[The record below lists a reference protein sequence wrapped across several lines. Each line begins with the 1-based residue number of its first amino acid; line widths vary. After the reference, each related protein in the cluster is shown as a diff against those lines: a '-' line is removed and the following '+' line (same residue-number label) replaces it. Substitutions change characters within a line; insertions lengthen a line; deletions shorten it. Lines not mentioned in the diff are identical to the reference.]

1 MNFKVDGSRV
11 FFTSD
16 THFNH
21 ANIIRYCQ
29 RPFKGAAEMNET
41 LIANWNLTV
50 GNDDIV
56 FHLGDFCLGGAAE
69 WTQMLDRLN
78 GRIFLILGNHD
89 LKNIRHGFIGRFE
102 HVAMQMRIEV
112 GKKKIYL
119 SHYPFLC
126 FEGGYKTDVWQLF
139 GHVHTRQSNTGSDAG
154 RLQHLYP
161 TQFDVGVD
169 NNNFTPLSFDQVREQ
184 IQWQIEHANKAI
196 PSSKL

>member
-1 MNFKVDGSRV
+1 MNFKFDGSRV

-29 RPFKGAAEMNET
+29 RPFKDTAEMNET
-41 LIANWNLTV
+41 LIANWNRTI

-69 WTQMLDRLN
+69 WAQMLDRLN
-78 GRIFLILGNHD
+78 GRIYLILGNHD
-89 LKNIRHGFIGRFE
+89 LKNIRQGFIDRFE

-119 SHYPFLC
+119 SHYPYLC
-126 FEGGYKTDVWQLF
+126 FEGGYKDDVWQLF
-139 GHVHTRQSNTGSDAG
+139 GHVHTRLSNTGIDAG
-154 RLQHLYP
+154 RLQYLYP
-161 TQFDVGVD
+161 TQLDVGVD
-169 NNNFTPLSFDQVREQ
+169 NNNFTPRSFEQVMAK
-184 IQWQIEHANKAI
+184 ILKQIETAK
-196 PSSKL
+196 K

>member
-1 MNFKVDGSRV
+1 MNFKFDGSRV

-29 RPFKGAAEMNET
+29 RPFKDPAEMNET
-41 LIANWNLTV
+41 LITNWNQTV
-50 GNDDIV
+50 GNEDIV

-69 WTQMLDRLN
+69 WTQILDRLN
-78 GRIFLILGNHD
+78 GRIYLILGNHD
-89 LKNIRHGFIGRFE
+89 LKNIRQGFIGRFE
-102 HVAMQMRIEV
+102 HVAMQMRIEI

-139 GHVHTRQSNTGSDAG
+139 GHVHTRHSNTCIDAG
-154 RLQHLYP
+154 RLQFLYP
-161 TQFDVGVD
+161 TQYDVGVD
-169 NNNFTPLSFDQVREQ
+169 NNDFTPILFEQVREKITKQ
-184 IQWQIEHANKAI
+184 LDCITQNKQ
-196 PSSKL
+196 L